1 MQKDDFDGSRCLY
14 DDCGE
19 VTASR
24 YADLLIDDVFKLAFG
39 QESTKDVMIEF
50 LDRVISDRK
59 IVDVDFMDKEM
70 KSVIRREKEPVY
82 DMNCWTDDGTRIIV
96 ELQRR
101 KQSDYAERAIY
112 YSTFQIRNQVEAGT
126 LGYKFCP
133 VYVINILDFDLDVNE
148 GKTDVLTTYRLCD
161 VAAHNHLTDK
171 YTLIFIELRKFKKLE
186 KELGTDILE
195 GIYFCLKNMS
205 VLKERPK
212 QLEHEIFRK
221 IFDVAELANMDE
233 VKRSEILRKM
243 TTERDLRNQMA
254 YATQVGREEGLEEG
268 LATGLA
274 EGSHA
279 KSVEIAK
286 RLKEMGMSVSDIVS
300 ATGLEPD
307 TVSSL

>member
-1 MQKDDFDGSRCLY
+1 
-14 DDCGE
+14 
-19 VTASR
+19 
-24 YADLLIDDVFKLAFG
+24 
-39 QESTKDVMIEF
+39 
-50 LDRVISDRK
+50 
-59 IVDVDFMDKEM
+59 
-70 KSVIRREKEPVY
+70 
-82 DMNCWTDDGTRIIV
+82 
-96 ELQRR
+96 
-101 KQSDYAERAIY
+101 
-112 YSTFQIRNQVEAGT
+112 
-126 LGYKFCP
+126 
-133 VYVINILDFDLDVNE
+133 
-148 GKTDVLTTYRLCD
+148 
-161 VAAHNHLTDK
+161 
-171 YTLIFIELRKFKKLE
+171 
-186 KELGTDILE
+186 
-195 GIYFCLKNMS
+195 MS

-300 ATGLEPD
+300 ATGLDPD